1 MTSLSLGSSPAREPM
16 SERGIEMAPW
26 AWLAAYDSLGR
37 AATNTAWPLASACR
51 ASAAEIRR
59 ADSWVGAVWVTAGAA
74 AGGCGAANAEDAAT
88 ASSAPPANARPLRD
102 IQCILEPPGQQT
114 LAGGPSIRPILQ
126 PGPAYRPVV
135 NAIASSVCCS
145 MTCALPEPVEGL

>member
-26 AWLAAYDSLGR
+26 AWLASYDSLGR
-37 AATNTAWPLASACR
+37 TSTNTACPLASAWR
-51 ASAAEIRR
+51 ASVAEIRR
-59 ADSWVGAVWVTAGAA
+59 AASWVGAVWVTAGAA

-114 LAGGPSIRPILQ
+114 LAGGPVDEVHSTARS
-126 PGPAYRPVV
+126 GP
-135 NAIASSVCCS
+135 S
-145 MTCALPEPVEGL
+145 T